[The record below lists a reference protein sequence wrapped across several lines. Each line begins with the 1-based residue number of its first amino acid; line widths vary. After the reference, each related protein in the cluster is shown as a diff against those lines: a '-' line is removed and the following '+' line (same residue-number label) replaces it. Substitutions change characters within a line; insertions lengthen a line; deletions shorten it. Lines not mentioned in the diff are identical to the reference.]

1 MMARNILFMYEASAA
16 IPMIVAGPGVPEGKV
31 STTPVTLID
40 IGPTVLDAIGHDAIA
55 KQEKL
60 PGTPL
65 TQPANAADEPGGA
78 GRNGLSRSI
87 RAG

>member
-40 IGPTVLDAIGHDAIA
+40 IAPRCWTHRARRDRETGKTARNTAD
-55 KQEKL
+55 
-60 PGTPL
+60 
-65 TQPANAADEPGGA
+65 PAG
-78 GRNGLSRSI
+78 
-87 RAG
+87 